1 MVTNGGCR
9 LVAIPTTPAVSLTS
23 LVLSFHRQVTALS
36 RSKSR
41 GWGVLGRRRT
51 GGVHGAAMAYEVLV
65 GVFLRK
71 DEDFG
76 WLGVRQGVP
85 TCINMPTSK
94 HAMQLK
100 QLAIFHP
107 MSRCS

>member
-9 LVAIPTTPAVSLTS
+9 LVAIATTPAVSLTS
-23 LVLSFHRQVTALS
+23 LVLSFHRQVTAQLS

-41 GWGVLGRRRT
+41 GWGVLGRRWT
-51 GGVHGAAMAYEVLV
+51 DGVNGAAMAYEVLMYMS
-65 GVFLRK
+65 LRK

-85 TCINMPTSK
+85 T
-94 HAMQLK
+94 
-100 QLAIFHP
+100 
-107 MSRCS
+107 